1 MLPNGKQRLF
11 FSCFTV
17 SSTSC
22 RTGFTCFS
30 TLSVRLLKLYSCFP
44 TLSIGFIKSLQIII
58 FARKNTQ
65 PCHTVR
71 RVSDLKSAQHKKSSS
86 AATWIF
92 CMEPICFGIIKG
104 EQPLV
109 CNGDDRGQ
117 RPKQGGAVGA
127 AACRMR
133 VPSKAR
139 SRRREPQPEH
149 IQRKNYFY
157 ICKSGKSADFPDLLF
172 HGEGRN
178 DKWHL
183 PARASCGSVR
193 AAEKVQPCLDGLR
206 WLLSTSPNFSAE
218 IVRTAN
224 D

>member
-44 TLSIGFIKSLQIII
+44 TLSIGFIKSLQITV

-92 CMEPICFGIIKG
+92 CMEPNCFGVTRG

-109 CNGDDRGQ
+109 RAS
-117 RPKQGGAVGA
+117 RASKVAGAFLVLFWHAKENLALLQNRSKPAPLARNFTAHFRAKNLTATCISHTPPASQSRVG
-127 AACRMR
+127 
-133 VPSKAR
+133 
-139 SRRREPQPEH
+139 
-149 IQRKNYFY
+149 Y
-157 ICKSGKSADFPDLLF
+157 
-172 HGEGRN
+172 RN
-178 DKWHL
+178 A
-183 PARASCGSVR
+183 PAR
-193 AAEKVQPCLDGLR
+193 GLS
-206 WLLSTSPNFSAE
+206 L
-218 IVRTAN
+218 IHI
-224 D
+224 

>member
-22 RTGFTCFS
+22 RTGFARFS

-104 EQPLV
+104 EQPLI

-133 VPSKAR
+133 VPRKAR
-139 SRRREPQPEH
+139 SRRREPQPAA
-149 IQRKNYFY
+149 
-157 ICKSGKSADFPDLLF
+157 S
-172 HGEGRN
+172 
-178 DKWHL
+178 
-183 PARASCGSVR
+183 RASKVAGAFLVLFWHAKENLSGGEELHKSQEICSTRIRSVWE
-193 AAEKVQPCLDGLR
+193 A
-206 WLLSTSPNFSAE
+206 LL
-218 IVRTAN
+218 
-224 D
+224 

>member
-71 RVSDLKSAQHKKSSS
+71 RVSDLKSAQHKKSFSG
-86 AATWIF
+86 ATWIF
-92 CMEPICFGIIKG
+92 CMEPNCFGMIKG

-133 VPSKAR
+133 VPLKAR
-139 SRRREPQPEH
+139 SRCREPQPAAFRVSKVAET
-149 IQRKNYFY
+149 
-157 ICKSGKSADFPDLLF
+157 
-172 HGEGRN
+172 
-178 DKWHL
+178 L
-183 PARASCGSVR
+183 PR
-193 AAEKVQPCLDGLR
+193 
-206 WLLSTSPNFSAE
+206 
-218 IVRTAN
+218 
-224 D
+224 

>member
-44 TLSIGFIKSLQIII
+44 TLSIGFIKSLQITV

-117 RPKQGGAVGA
+117 RPKQEGAVGA

-133 VPSKAR
+133 VPRKAR
-139 SRRREPQPEH
+139 SRRDDQ
-149 IQRKNYFY
+149 
-157 ICKSGKSADFPDLLF
+157 G
-172 HGEGRN
+172 
-178 DKWHL
+178 
-183 PARASCGSVR
+183 R
-193 AAEKVQPCLDGLR
+193 AALDSCLPRLESSGDLAALNTRHLLRKPVCGLKAPLGLSCPAGTAVLSGS
-206 WLLSTSPNFSAE
+206 LLARKRE
-218 IVRTAN
+218 RTRR
-224 D
+224 

>member
-44 TLSIGFIKSLQIII
+44 TLSIGFIKSLQITV

-109 CNGDDRGQ
+109 CSGDDRGR

-133 VPSKAR
+133 VPRKAR
-139 SRRREPQPEH
+139 SRRREPQPAA
-149 IQRKNYFY
+149 
-157 ICKSGKSADFPDLLF
+157 S
-172 HGEGRN
+172 
-178 DKWHL
+178 
-183 PARASCGSVR
+183 RASKV
-193 AAEKVQPCLDGLR
+193 AETLPR
-206 WLLSTSPNFSAE
+206 
-218 IVRTAN
+218 
-224 D
+224 

>member
-44 TLSIGFIKSLQIII
+44 TLSIGFIKSLQITV

-92 CMEPICFGIIKG
+92 CMEPIRFGIIKG

-117 RPKQGGAVGA
+117 WPKQGGAVGA

-133 VPSKAR
+133 VPRKAR
-139 SRRREPQPEH
+139 SRRREPQPAA
-149 IQRKNYFY
+149 
-157 ICKSGKSADFPDLLF
+157 S
-172 HGEGRN
+172 
-178 DKWHL
+178 
-183 PARASCGSVR
+183 RASKVAGAFSGYSFGTQKRTYPVEKNCIKVKKSVPLEY
-193 AAEKVQPCLDGLR
+193 ALYGKHC
-206 WLLSTSPNFSAE
+206 SKK
-218 IVRTAN
+218 RTPKN
-224 D
+224 P

>member
-22 RTGFTCFS
+22 RTGFARFS

-109 CNGDDRGQ
+109 CNGDDRG
-117 RPKQGGAVGA
+117 RWPKQGGAVGA

-139 SRRREPQPEH
+139 SRRREPQPAA
-149 IQRKNYFY
+149 
-157 ICKSGKSADFPDLLF
+157 S
-172 HGEGRN
+172 
-178 DKWHL
+178 
-183 PARASCGSVR
+183 RASKV
-193 AAEKVQPCLDGLR
+193 AETLPR
-206 WLLSTSPNFSAE
+206 
-218 IVRTAN
+218 
-224 D
+224 

>member
-22 RTGFTCFS
+22 RTGFARFS

-92 CMEPICFGIIKG
+92 CMEPIRFGIIKG
-104 EQPLV
+104 EQPLIR
-109 CNGDDRGQ
+109 NGDDRGQ

-133 VPSKAR
+133 VPRKAQ
-139 SRRREPQPEH
+139 SRRREPQPAASKVAGAFLVLFWHAKENLSGGEELH
-149 IQRKNYFY
+149 KSQE
-157 ICKSGKSADFPDLLF
+157 ICSTRIRSVWEALL
-172 HGEGRN
+172 
-178 DKWHL
+178 
-183 PARASCGSVR
+183 
-193 AAEKVQPCLDGLR
+193 
-206 WLLSTSPNFSAE
+206 
-218 IVRTAN
+218 
-224 D
+224 

>member
-1 MLPNGKQRLF
+1 MMPNGKQRLF

-22 RTGFTCFS
+22 RTGFTRFS

-109 CNGDDRGQ
+109 CNGDDRGR

-133 VPSKAR
+133 VPPKAR
-139 SRRREPQPEH
+139 SRRREPQPV
-149 IQRKNYFY
+149 
-157 ICKSGKSADFPDLLF
+157 LLF
-172 HGEGRN
+172 SSA
-178 DKWHL
+178 
-183 PARASCGSVR
+183 ARESTVAPQLTISMGDDCV
-193 AAEKVQPCLDGLR
+193 ELFVLCLSLIGH
-206 WLLSTSPNFSAE
+206 AG
-218 IVRTAN
+218 VRTAPYTSLTTAPISLRMHSARGAISGGSWAGPGLMQT
-224 D
+224 

>member
-22 RTGFTCFS
+22 RTGFTRFS
-30 TLSVRLLKLYSCFP
+30 TLAVRLLKLYSCFP

-133 VPSKAR
+133 VPRKAR
-139 SRRREPQPEH
+139 SRRREPQPAA
-149 IQRKNYFY
+149 
-157 ICKSGKSADFPDLLF
+157 S
-172 HGEGRN
+172 
-178 DKWHL
+178 
-183 PARASCGSVR
+183 RASKVAGAFLVLFWHAKENLSGGEELHKSQEICSTRIRSVWE
-193 AAEKVQPCLDGLR
+193 A
-206 WLLSTSPNFSAE
+206 LL
-218 IVRTAN
+218 
-224 D
+224 

>member
-11 FSCFTV
+11 FSCFTI

-22 RTGFTCFS
+22 RTGLARFS
-30 TLSVRLLKLYSCFP
+30 TLSVRLLKIYSCFP

-104 EQPLV
+104 EQPLIR
-109 CNGDDRGQ
+109 NGDDRGQ

-133 VPSKAR
+133 VPRKAR
-139 SRRREPQPEH
+139 SRRREPQPAA
-149 IQRKNYFY
+149 
-157 ICKSGKSADFPDLLF
+157 S
-172 HGEGRN
+172 
-178 DKWHL
+178 
-183 PARASCGSVR
+183 RASKVAGAFLVLFWHAKENLSGGEELHKSQEICSTRIRSVWE
-193 AAEKVQPCLDGLR
+193 A
-206 WLLSTSPNFSAE
+206 LL
-218 IVRTAN
+218 
-224 D
+224 

>member
-22 RTGFTCFS
+22 RTGFARFS

-92 CMEPICFGIIKG
+92 CMEPIRFGIIKG
-104 EQPLV
+104 EQPLI

-133 VPSKAR
+133 VPRKAR
-139 SRRREPQPEH
+139 SRRREPQPAA
-149 IQRKNYFY
+149 
-157 ICKSGKSADFPDLLF
+157 S
-172 HGEGRN
+172 
-178 DKWHL
+178 
-183 PARASCGSVR
+183 RASKVAGAFLVLFWHAKENLSGGEELHKSQEICSTRIRSVWE
-193 AAEKVQPCLDGLR
+193 A
-206 WLLSTSPNFSAE
+206 LL
-218 IVRTAN
+218 
-224 D
+224 

>member
-22 RTGFTCFS
+22 RTGFTRFS

-44 TLSIGFIKSLQIII
+44 TLSIGFIKSLQITV

-86 AATWIF
+86 GATWIF
-92 CMEPICFGIIKG
+92 CMEPIRFGIIKG

-109 CNGDDRGQ
+109 CNGDDRGR

-133 VPSKAR
+133 VPRKAR
-139 SRRREPQPEH
+139 SRRREPQPAA
-149 IQRKNYFY
+149 
-157 ICKSGKSADFPDLLF
+157 S
-172 HGEGRN
+172 
-178 DKWHL
+178 
-183 PARASCGSVR
+183 RASKVAGAFLVLFWHAKENLSGGEELHKSQEICSTRIRSVWE
-193 AAEKVQPCLDGLR
+193 A
-206 WLLSTSPNFSAE
+206 LL
-218 IVRTAN
+218 
-224 D
+224 

>member
-17 SSTSC
+17 SCTSC
-22 RTGFTCFS
+22 RTGFTRFS

-44 TLSIGFIKSLQIII
+44 TLSIGFIKSLQITV

-133 VPSKAR
+133 VPRKAR
-139 SRRREPQPEH
+139 SRRREPQPAA
-149 IQRKNYFY
+149 
-157 ICKSGKSADFPDLLF
+157 S
-172 HGEGRN
+172 
-178 DKWHL
+178 
-183 PARASCGSVR
+183 RASKVAGAFLVLFWHAKENLSGGEELHKSQEICSTRIRSVWE
-193 AAEKVQPCLDGLR
+193 A
-206 WLLSTSPNFSAE
+206 LL
-218 IVRTAN
+218 
-224 D
+224 

>member
-22 RTGFTCFS
+22 RTGFTRFS

-109 CNGDDRGQ
+109 CNGDDRGR

-133 VPSKAR
+133 VPRKAR
-139 SRRREPQPEH
+139 SRRREPQPAA
-149 IQRKNYFY
+149 
-157 ICKSGKSADFPDLLF
+157 S
-172 HGEGRN
+172 
-178 DKWHL
+178 
-183 PARASCGSVR
+183 RASKVAGAFLVLFWHAKENLSGGEELHKSQEICSTRIRSVWE
-193 AAEKVQPCLDGLR
+193 A
-206 WLLSTSPNFSAE
+206 LL
-218 IVRTAN
+218 
-224 D
+224 

>member
-22 RTGFTCFS
+22 RTGFARFS

-44 TLSIGFIKSLQIII
+44 TLSIGFIKSLQITV

-71 RVSDLKSAQHKKSSS
+71 RVSDLKSAQHKKTSS

-104 EQPLV
+104 EQPLI

-117 RPKQGGAVGA
+117 WPKQGGAVGA

-133 VPSKAR
+133 VPFKAR
-139 SRRREPQPEH
+139 SRRRKPQPAA
-149 IQRKNYFY
+149 
-157 ICKSGKSADFPDLLF
+157 S
-172 HGEGRN
+172 
-178 DKWHL
+178 
-183 PARASCGSVR
+183 RASKV
-193 AAEKVQPCLDGLR
+193 AETLPR
-206 WLLSTSPNFSAE
+206 
-218 IVRTAN
+218 
-224 D
+224 